1 MEEKTRNWYDRNHKI
16 FLFIVLAFFVFCL
29 VYLFIFQGKNGD
41 IIYKDVSLTGGT
53 TITIFDQNA
62 DINIIKEKL
71 RERFEDINLRQIS
84 DFGTGKQKGFFVETG
99 SDSEEIKKEIETI
112 IGYELNEDNS
122 SIEFTSSALS
132 EGFYKQLRFA
142 IMLSFIFMSIVVFI
156 IFRSFV
162 PSFAVIL
169 SAFADIVMTLVV
181 VDIIGMKLSIAGII
195 AFLMLIGYSVDTD
208 ILLTSR
214 LIKDNEGSLNSRIR
228 GAFKT
233 GITMTLTSIVAV
245 LVSLVVVY
253 NLSETLRQ
261 IFTIITIG
269 LLFDILNTWITNTS
283 LLKIYI
289 ERKERR
295 K

>member
-16 FLFIVLAFFVFCL
+16 FLYIVLAFLLFCL
-29 VYLFIFQGKNGD
+29 IYLFIFQGKNGD

-53 TITIFDQNA
+53 TLTIFDQNA
-62 DINIIKEKL
+62 DIVVIKDKLGEK
-71 RERFEDINLRQIS
+71 FEDLSVRQLS
-84 DFGTGKQKGFFVETG
+84 DFGTGKQKGFFVETS
-99 SDSEEIKKEIETI
+99 SDSEEIRKEIESI
-112 IGYELNEDNS
+112 LGYELNGDNS
-122 SIEFTSSALS
+122 SVEFTSSALS

-142 IMLSFIFMSIVVFI
+142 IILSFIFMSLVVFI

-162 PSFAVIL
+162 PSLAVIL
-169 SAFADIVMTLVV
+169 SAFADIVMTLAV

-214 LIKDNEGSLNSRIR
+214 LIKDNEGSINSRIM

-233 GITMTLTSIVAV
+233 GMTMTLTAIAAV
-245 LVSLVVVY
+245 FVSLIVIY
-253 NLSETLRQ
+253 NLSGTLRQ

-269 LLFDILNTWITNTS
+269 LLFDILNTWVTNAS
-283 LLKIYI
+283 ILKIYL
-289 ERKERR
+289 ERKEKKR
-295 K
+295 